1 MVSILNPVGTG
12 AGGSTTVNGMIRNRG
27 GWAADYDAW
36 EAAGIT
42 SWNWPRFLRAF
53 QALERH
59 DLDASEFRGG
69 DGLQSIGVAGRD
81 PARELWIETL
91 RGGLTVELEQDRGTR
106 PRGHRAG
113 GRRD

>member
-1 MVSILNPVGTG
+1 MVSINPVGTV
-12 AGGSTTVNGMIRNRG
+12 AGGSTTVNGMIWNR

-42 SWNWPRFLRAF
+42 
-53 QALERH
+53 
-59 DLDASEFRGG
+59 G
-69 DGLQSIGVAGRD
+69 
-81 PARELWIETL
+81 WIETL
-91 RGGLTVELEQDRGTR
+91 RGRPTVELEQDRGTR